1 MSRFRTSKIEEKIAY
16 EIFRSC
22 RLCGAGAGYKMPIV
36 QNVDLD
42 GDVPLT
48 QKIREC
54 VQIEVH
60 QDDKM
65 PPLICELCVDK
76 VNDFYEFSEMCKQT
90 NMKTRL
96 RLGLPPQTMPRGA
109 PNAGDCILGVTE
121 TIFSND
127 DSNEPIIKHKQSKS
141 KKETSDK
148 VKNKSSENNRNSRH
162 LKSPED
168 NRRTTRRS
176 ISSPTNILTL
186 RNRNSKDQK
195 NVDQHMKKSSEPLKS
210 ILKKEKIKEEDIL
223 VTPKSK
229 RGRERESRSNLP
241 VKRVKIEVHPS
252 TSKLNRRCKSPTR
265 HSTRSP
271 DTDDLV
277 CRVCKRT
284 FHSKGPFTNH
294 IKTHENETKNSKSKR
309 SPPFA
314 EFKSKNRTEKM
325 KPKGKSDSKQ
335 NTYSCSCGR
344 EYLAKKNLSRHQMT
358 CKLKK
363 KDVIIDPKLMAKVR
377 PLQIRV
383 ARCDPLL
390 KKYSSIA
397 ELPLVFGLDKNCT
410 YPYLRT
416 VKTEPKTGRDGMVRI
431 EDEIK
436 DVFYEADYIH
446 WDSDTSSDGEDE
458 PYIKKRKVPNL
469 STLSLKTIFSP
480 RYLGRVRRKRRK
492 VKTEIIPENL
502 TQNKDMFDVVDS
514 FDDVHDLERLNDCSF
529 DQLFGSA
536 LQKIVPD
543 VEDNSMEEGSDH
555 KEDSNGDIVSKEG
568 NSDKDVNLSKEEHN
582 SDKEVSQ
589 KKEENGIDKENSLNK
604 EENGSDKDESLSKE
618 ENSSNKDISNQK
630 QDNNINKE
638 ENRNNKQDD
647 RFIEEENSSKKENS
661 SLNEAVN
668 GNNEDES
675 IKDLNAK
682 DNDERELTERLD
694 ESNIEGINE
703 TNSLSKD
710 TKDISED
717 KKDQKVISQDNLI
730 TNNQIEI
737 SNNTNILNSPVKD
750 LNDSNVKSQVGKIE
764 DLPEINSNME
774 TEETIQKTD
783 IENVEK
789 PKDTNNFNQVKHN
802 ILCDSDLVNNKS
814 IDPSNEEIVKTDENQ
829 IKTKIES
836 ILDDT
841 EKPKSP
847 EISKETIISYKEI
860 PTEIKDEELTDFL
873 TNKEDELI
881 TENDLLGERNLNYT
895 ELSRDST
902 EFDGKDMN
910 LNENIDKKDI
920 NTFNK
925 DTEIN
930 NLNIQKDKT
939 EMKADKKDKSENMAE
954 DIMKDILNKV
964 RENTEE
970 YLVNG
975 EKNSEENT
983 LDDQRL
989 MDELD
994 AQIGE
999 NIMEKHMDLDDFSE
1013 DEDF

>member
-1 MSRFRTSKIEEKIAY
+1 MDSLIKKAERRKADEEN
-16 EIFRSC
+16 
-22 RLCGAGAGYKMPIV
+22 L
-36 QNVDLD
+36 DLIN
-42 GDVPLT
+42 L
-48 QKIREC
+48 K
-54 VQIEVH
+54 
-60 QDDKM
+60 DKK
-65 PPLICELCVDK
+65 K
-76 VNDFYEFSEMCKQT
+76 VTKRAKVE
-90 NMKTRL
+90 KT
-96 RLGLPPQTMPRGA
+96 
-109 PNAGDCILGVTE
+109 I
-121 TIFSND
+121 
-127 DSNEPIIKHKQSKS
+127 NE
-141 KKETSDK
+141 
-148 VKNKSSENNRNSRH
+148 
-162 LKSPED
+162 
-168 NRRTTRRS
+168 
-176 ISSPTNILTL
+176 
-186 RNRNSKDQK
+186 
-195 NVDQHMKKSSEPLKS
+195 
-210 ILKKEKIKEEDIL
+210 
-223 VTPKSK
+223 
-229 RGRERESRSNLP
+229 
-241 VKRVKIEVHPS
+241 
-252 TSKLNRRCKSPTR
+252 
-265 HSTRSP
+265 
-271 DTDDLV
+271 
-277 CRVCKRT
+277 
-284 FHSKGPFTNH
+284 
-294 IKTHENETKNSKSKR
+294 ENETKLGKHEKKALSK
-309 SPPFA
+309 
-314 EFKSKNRTEKM
+314 
-325 KPKGKSDSKQ
+325 
-335 NTYSCSCGR
+335 
-344 EYLAKKNLSRHQMT
+344 
-358 CKLKK
+358 
-363 KDVIIDPKLMAKVR
+363 
-377 PLQIRV
+377 
-383 ARCDPLL
+383 
-390 KKYSSIA
+390 
-397 ELPLVFGLDKNCT
+397 VFGLDKNCT

-543 VEDNSMEEGSDH
+543 VEDNPMEEGSGHKEDNNL
-555 KEDSNGDIVSKEG
+555 KEDSNGDIFSKEG
-568 NSDKDVNLSKEEHN
+568 KGDKDVNLSKEEHN
-582 SDKEVSQ
+582 SDKEVSL

-604 EENGSDKDESLSKE
+604 EENGSDKDDSLSKE
-618 ENSSNKDISNQK
+618 ENSSNKDVSNQK

-647 RFIEEENSSKKENS
+647 RLIEEENSSKKENS

-682 DNDERELTERLD
+682 DKDERELTERLD
-694 ESNIEGINE
+694 ESNIEGINK

-710 TKDISED
+710 TKYISED

-750 LNDSNVKSQVGKIE
+750 LNKSNVISQVDKIE
-764 DLPEINSNME
+764 DLPEINSKME
-774 TEETIQKTD
+774 TEEIIQKTD
-783 IENVEK
+783 TQNVEK
-789 PKDTNNFNQVKHN
+789 PKDINNFNQVKHN
-802 ILCDSDLVNNKS
+802 ILCDSDFVNNKS
-814 IDPSNEEIVKTDENQ
+814 IDPSNEEIVKTDKNE

-836 ILDDT
+836 ILEDT

-902 EFDGKDMN
+902 EFDGKDIN
-910 LNENIDKKDI
+910 LDENIDKKDI

-939 EMKADKKDKSENMAE
+939 EIKADKKDKSENMAE

-999 NIMEKHMDLDDFSE
+999 NIMEKHMDLDDFIVIINASLGNYYQNQEHLNIKENLQLFMQQFYPIDIVVDDNVGDILRETSKKTNKTSRFFSYFFGTTTTPTTTRDPRISGFLYELKSILETLDRVGEKLSHVIRFISSINRNFLPRSLKIRIRDRVKRENTDKISE
-1013 DEDF
+1013 VQSNVTDKINIQLKNMTEINGRRMHLSNSNLIKAELLNYLEESFNDIEENVESLKRFKQLLFINVPYKVGYILTNLAVNLRNLKETIRRNEKLWSKEEILNVYDRLKAIQSVITNLLNTSRMYINKEIKK